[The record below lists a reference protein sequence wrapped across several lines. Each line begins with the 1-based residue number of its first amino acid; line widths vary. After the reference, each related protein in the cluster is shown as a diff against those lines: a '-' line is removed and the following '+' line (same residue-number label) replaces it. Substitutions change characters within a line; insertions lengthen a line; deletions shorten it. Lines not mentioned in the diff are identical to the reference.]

1 MLPSHDSHGGA
12 PVLATERLVLRGH
25 RRDDFEPC
33 LAMWSD
39 RAVTRYIGGKPF
51 AADEV
56 WSKILRYA
64 GLWSLLGFGYW
75 AIEERRSGR
84 FVGEV
89 GFADF
94 KRDLVPSFDGAPEI
108 GWALAPW
115 AHSAGVASEAVGA
128 ALAWADAHLDVAR
141 TVCLINPENGASI
154 RLAGKMGYREFAR
167 TLHKERPTI
176 LFER

>member
-1 MLPSHDSHGGA
+1 MPLQRASLMLPSHDSHGGA
-12 PVLATERLVLRGH
+12 PGLATERLLLRAH
-25 RRDDFEPC
+25 RPDDFEPC

-39 RAVTRYIGGKPF
+39 AAVTCYIGGKPF

-56 WSKILRYA
+56 WGKILRYA

-94 KRDLVPSFDGAPEI
+94 KRDLVPSFGGAPE
-108 GWALAPW
+108 
-115 AHSAGVASEAVGA
+115 
-128 ALAWADAHLDVAR
+128 
-141 TVCLINPENGASI
+141 
-154 RLAGKMGYREFAR
+154 
-167 TLHKERPTI
+167 
-176 LFER
+176 